1 MADEPEVLEDHADAS
16 PEVGKRFARSLAQ
29 VFAEEPDPAA
39 RRPLR
44 EVEELEQRRL
54 SCARRAGE
62 EIEAASRQREVE
74 VAEHLGARSVA
85 QSHAFELN
93 DSRQN
98 NPSQPLGL
106 LACGSC
112 LANACAFLFTGG
124 G

>member
-16 PEVGKRFARSLAQ
+16 PEVGKRFAGSLAKI
-29 VFAEEPDPAA
+29 FAEEPDPAA
-39 RRPLR
+39 RRSLR
-44 EVEELEQRRL
+44 QVQELQQRCL
-54 SCARRAGE
+54 SRARRASE
-62 EIEAASRQREVE
+62 EIEASCRQREIE

-106 LACGSC
+106 LACGSR
-112 LANACAFLFTGG
+112 LANACAFLFTGRG
-124 G
+124 